1 MRWISIGVGGL
12 LIAVGAV
19 WFFQGYGSLKGSF
32 MTGSPVWMWVGIACL
47 VVGGVL
53 LIRALR
59 SRRDAGRSNR

>member
-1 MRWISIGVGGL
+1 MRWTSLAAGGF

-47 VVGGVL
+47 VAGAVIVV
-53 LIRALR
+53 RALR
-59 SRRDAGRSNR
+59 S